1 MQDSESLRTY
11 FRLYDDKKGDDLAR
25 IVGGTKTTTE
35 MWPWIAWV
43 VIYKT
48 NGAAEQCGGT
58 FIADDWILT
67 AHHCVRNYREIKAYA
82 GMDSIDISGTNLNSI
97 SV

>member
-1 MQDSESLRTY
+1 
-11 FRLYDDKKGDDLAR
+11 
-25 IVGGTKTTTE
+25 
-35 MWPWIAWV
+35 MWPWIAWL

-67 AHHCVRNYREIKAYA
+67 AHHCVRHYREIKAYA
-82 GMDSIDISGTNLNSI
+82 GNDFNLTSFDLTRLTMTLE
-97 SV
+97 

>member
-1 MQDSESLRTY
+1 
-11 FRLYDDKKGDDLAR
+11 
-25 IVGGTKTTTE
+25 

-43 VIYKT
+43 VIYKM

-82 GMDSIDISGTNLNSI
+82 GKDSILTPFNRTVNDSIDLT
-97 SV
+97 

>member
-1 MQDSESLRTY
+1 M
-11 FRLYDDKKGDDLAR
+11 
-25 IVGGTKTTTE
+25 GGTKTTTE

-43 VIYKT
+43 VIYKM

-82 GMDSIDISGTNLNSI
+82 GKDCILTPYDLNMNDLNDLM
-97 SV
+97 